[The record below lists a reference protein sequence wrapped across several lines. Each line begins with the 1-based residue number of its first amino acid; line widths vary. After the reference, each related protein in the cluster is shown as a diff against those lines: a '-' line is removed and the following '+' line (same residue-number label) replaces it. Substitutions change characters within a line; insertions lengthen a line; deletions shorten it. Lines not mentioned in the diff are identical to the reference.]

1 MSTRGSGEDVL
12 TRLDDN
18 AGLKST
24 LNLFSL
30 AQTKRIQVGDSRDL
44 TRKETGVL
52 KSKDDLAK
60 ITEFI

>member
-44 TRKETGVL
+44 TRKQVFYL